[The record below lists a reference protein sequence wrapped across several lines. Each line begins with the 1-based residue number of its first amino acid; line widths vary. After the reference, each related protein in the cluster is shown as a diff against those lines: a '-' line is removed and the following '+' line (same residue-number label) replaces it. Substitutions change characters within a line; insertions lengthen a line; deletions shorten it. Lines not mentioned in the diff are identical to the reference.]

1 MRLIQETPNGKVTS
15 MAEKRRQ
22 ESEWGS
28 ERERSRFREE
38 RRAQLETAA
47 TRRRIKERFFLRE
60 DEWDEEE
67 THILKNSKRPR

>member
-1 MRLIQETPNGKVTS
+1 

-22 ESEWGS
+22 KPQWGS
-28 ERERSRFREE
+28 EREGSRFREE

-60 DEWDEEE
+60 DDWDEEK
-67 THILKNSKRPR
+67 TYLRKDRKRPE